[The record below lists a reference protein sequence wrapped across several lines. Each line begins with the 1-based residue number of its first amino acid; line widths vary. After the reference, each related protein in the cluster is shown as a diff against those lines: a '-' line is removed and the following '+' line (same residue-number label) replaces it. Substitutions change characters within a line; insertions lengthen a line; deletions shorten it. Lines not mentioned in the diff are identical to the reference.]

1 MMPDR
6 ATHFHC
12 LRRIAAR
19 RRIVVVTGGAT
30 G

>member
-6 ATHFHC
+6 QEQFHC

-19 RRIVVVTGGAT
+19 CRIVVVTGGST